1 MCDTDT
7 LADTWDAVPVAL
19 SEGDAEVETVSEP
32 VGEGADVGGDV
43 PLDSADG
50 DVDCVSNGVSDDVD
64 DTVGETSIHDPAP
77 SRLNWPALQLS
88 AVGIL
93 EPLGQ

>member
-7 LADTWDAVPVAL
+7 LAEIWDAVPVAL
-19 SEGDAEVETVSEP
+19 TEGDDEVETVSEL
-32 VGEGADVGGDV
+32 VGDGADVGDV
-43 PLDSADG
+43 PLDSDG
-50 DVDCVSNGVSDDVD
+50 DVDCVSDGVSDDVD
-64 DTVGETSIHDPAP
+64 DTVGETSTHDPAP
-77 SRLNWPALQLS
+77 SRLNWPVMQIS